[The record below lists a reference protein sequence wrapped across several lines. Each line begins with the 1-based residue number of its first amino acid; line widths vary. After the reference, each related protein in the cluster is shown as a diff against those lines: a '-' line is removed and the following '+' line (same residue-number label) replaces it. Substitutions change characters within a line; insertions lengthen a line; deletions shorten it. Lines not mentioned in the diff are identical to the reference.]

1 MEPFAY
7 TKNYDNIALFDK
19 RTRRFTF
26 VLGDGGIYSYDAVK
40 KARRSLAYV
49 GTPIENAFANIGRI
63 GAGNAFSSGSEK
75 VQERVKLFFTDGTF
89 TYGYISG
96 KTLQKGSLEYHDEL
110 ARADDL
116 IRVLLYHGKRNLYQS
131 TADLYAC
138 LTSNSK
144 RSSNFHPDCNTQIP
158 VDCSLHSE
166 RGQKHAGS
174 AAAAS
179 PAHTSVCCHT

>member
-49 GTPIENAFANIGRI
+49 GTPIENAFA
-63 GAGNAFSSGSEK
+63 SGSEK

-116 IRVLLYHGKRNLYQS
+116 IRVL
-131 TADLYAC
+131 
-138 LTSNSK
+138 
-144 RSSNFHPDCNTQIP
+144 NT
-158 VDCSLHSE
+158 LGRKN
-166 RGQKHAGS
+166 RGEDVQQDFLFKIRKLK
-174 AAAAS
+174 
-179 PAHTSVCCHT
+179 

>member
-26 VLGDGGIYSYDAVK
+26 VLGDGGIYSYDTVK

-49 GTPIENAFANIGRI
+49 GTPIEN
-63 GAGNAFSSGSEK
+63 
-75 VQERVKLFFTDGTF
+75 VFTDGTF

-116 IRVLLYHGKRNLYQS
+116 IRVL
-131 TADLYAC
+131 
-138 LTSNSK
+138 
-144 RSSNFHPDCNTQIP
+144 NT
-158 VDCSLHSE
+158 LGRKN
-166 RGQKHAGS
+166 RGEDVQQDFLFKIRKLK
-174 AAAAS
+174 
-179 PAHTSVCCHT
+179 